1 MALKIT
7 CPSCGR
13 VHALGEPLP
22 LPGSNRQCACGQ
34 VMAINYPQ
42 RVVEQLKRR
51 GATFERRATVE
62 AKPFEAPPLDLIDGP
77 APRTAGGA
85 PSADERPTELAPPAP
100 APGPGLDDFQDWEPT
115 QIDPLRRAAPPDPPE
130 PGPPPTA
137 PPAPPRPPAQP
148 PAPVPTRPAAAPPQP
163 AVAPPQPAVAPPQPP
178 PPRRMQPARPEA
190 APREAAPAP
199 RRAAPTPPVKPPPKQ
214 RKAPPSVKKPKRSFL
229 GRLVRFAVVLCLLG
243 CLAGVGVVGGAIL
256 FFRRDLPTLETLQ
269 DYRPPTVTVVYD
281 RDGELMGEI
290 YEKRRYVVELDE
302 IPQHVQD
309 AFVASEDANFWSHA
323 GVDPMG
329 IVRAVLRNALKGKKA
344 QGASTITQQVARN
357 FLLSSEKKYS
367 RKIKEMI
374 LATRVE
380 RAFSKEHILYLYLN
394 QIYLGS
400 GAYGV
405 EAASRTYFD
414 KHVQDITLAEAALLA
429 GLPQRPSD
437 YSPHNHW
444 EKARTRQLY
453 VLGQLLDKNFIDR
466 ATYDAA
472 VAERIPI
479 YQQGNPFLE
488 QAPYYT
494 EHVRRYLVE
503 TYGFDKIYNDG
514 LIVHTPCDLQLQKV
528 AQKAVINGVHRADHR
543 IGWRGASETLP
554 PGKIEAALAE
564 QEQALREAISRS
576 TLHVGA
582 TDSPESGY
590 GAMPER
596 SILEL
601 GERYPAVVLEVERRH
616 AVVGIGAH
624 RALIPLSWTTWA
636 ERVGERGFKV
646 RRDVTDLNDVFA
658 VGDRIEVTIEALD
671 AFADKPF
678 AGYDEAGP
686 GPFLAARLYQPPEV
700 QSAFLSYSL
709 RDGGVH
715 AMVGG
720 YDFENS
726 EYNRSIQARRQV
738 GSTFKPIVYA
748 AAIASEEFTVG
759 SMVQDAPLIYNV
771 LDEKLWKPAN
781 FGDDYKGNITLRRAL
796 QSSRNV
802 CTVRVLDRI
811 GLEAVYEL
819 AGPTL
824 GIGYDT
830 PVCERRHVPEGSEC
844 KGDLTPS
851 TVEGMAWCEWCDPE
865 SCPLIKP
872 KDGWECLDEPS
883 EIDGQPYCHSCDV
896 NLRVCDWLPP
906 EKMQAGEECRD
917 QRYDPKEG
925 VLCRS
930 CDLSMGLGSSS
941 LTMVEL
947 MRAYSAFGTYGK
959 LVEPHYIDKVVE
971 RDGTVIESYTPPA
984 EWPQVMDPTVA
995 GIANYLVRSVAT
1007 GGTAAASNS
1016 LGLHVAGKTGTTND
1030 FHDTWFVGYNTE
1042 LIAASWVGHD
1052 QPRTLGY
1059 SFTGSS
1065 MSVPVWMEFMEA
1077 AAPKEDDKPF
1087 PAIPG
1092 VVHVPIDES
1101 TGRVASGGI
1110 LMPMIPGTEPEGST
1124 DIEVGQ
1130 KTAEDLLTTD
1140 F

>member
-1 MALKIT
+1 
-7 CPSCGR
+7 
-13 VHALGEPLP
+13 
-22 LPGSNRQCACGQ
+22 
-34 VMAINYPQ
+34 MAINYPQ
-42 RVVEQLKRR
+42 RVVDQLKRR
-51 GATFERRATVE
+51 GANFERAPSSD
-62 AKPFEAPPLDLIDGP
+62 AKPFQPPPLDLIDGP
-77 APRTAGGA
+77 APRAAGA
-85 PSADERPTELAPPAP
+85 RPDVSDRPTELAPPAP
-100 APGPGLDDFQDWEPT
+100 VPDAGPGLDDFQDWEPT
-115 QIDPLRRAAPPDPPE
+115 QIDPMRQARQPAPPDP
-130 PGPPPTA
+130 GPPPMA
-137 PPAPPRPPAQP
+137 PAPPSVPPALE
-148 PAPVPTRPAAAPPQP
+148 PAPAPRPASAPPSVPPSREP
-163 AVAPPQPAVAPPQPP
+163 APAPRSPSAPPPSPP
-178 PPRRMQPARPEA
+178 PPRRMQPSKPQASPRPAPPAAASRGA
-190 APREAAPAP
+190 APPPRRGRERKPPPAP
-199 RRAAPTPPVKPPPKQ
+199 R
-214 RKAPPSVKKPKRSFL
+214 PKRSL
-229 GRLVRFAVVLCLLG
+229 WSRLLRLTVVLCLLG
-243 CLAGVGVVGGAIL
+243 ALAGAGVAGGAIL
-256 FFRRDLPTLETLQ
+256 FFRQDLPTLETLQ
-269 DYRPPTVTVVYD
+269 NYRPPTVTVVYD
-281 RDGELMGEI
+281 RNGELMGEI
-290 YEKRRYVVELDE
+290 YEKRRYVVALEE

-309 AFVASEDANFWSHA
+309 AFVASEDANFWNHS

-405 EAASRTYFD
+405 EAASRAYFD
-414 KHVQDITLAEAALLA
+414 KHVEDITLAEAALLA

-437 YSPHNHW
+437 YSPHNNW
-444 EKARTRQLY
+444 EKARSRQLY
-453 VLGQLLDKNFIDR
+453 VLGQMIDKGFIDR

-472 VAERIPI
+472 VAERVAI
-479 YQQGNPFLE
+479 YQEGNPFLE

-514 LIVHTPCDLQLQKV
+514 LIVHTPCDLELQRV
-528 AQKAVINGVHRADHR
+528 AQRAVVNGVLRADQR
-543 IGWRGASETLP
+543 IGWRGATETLP
-554 PGKIEAALAE
+554 GDRIEAALAE

-576 TLHVGA
+576 TLVVGA

-590 GAMPER
+590 GALPER
-596 SILEL
+596 STLVL
-601 GERYPAVVLEVERRH
+601 GERYPAVVLEVEKKH

-624 RALIPLSWTTWA
+624 RALIPRSWTTWA
-636 ERVGERGFKV
+636 GRVLERGFKASV
-646 RRDVTDLNDVFA
+646 DVTDLNDVIA

-671 AFADKPF
+671 AFTDEPF
-678 AGYDEAGP
+678 RGYDDAGP
-686 GPFLAARLYQPPEV
+686 GPFLAARLYQKPEV
-700 QSAFLSYSL
+700 QSAFMSYSL
-709 RDGGVH
+709 RDGGVV

-720 YDFENS
+720 YDFEES
-726 EYNRSIQARRQV
+726 EYNRAIQAKRQV
-738 GSTFKPIVYA
+738 GSTFKPIVYT

-771 LDEKLWKPAN
+771 LDEKLWKPGN
-781 FGDDYKGNITLRRAL
+781 FGNEYKGNITLRRAL
-796 QSSRNV
+796 QASINV
-802 CTVRVLDRI
+802 CTVRVLDII
-811 GLEAVYEL
+811 GLEPVYEL

-824 GIGYDT
+824 RIGYDT
-830 PVCERRHVPEGSEC
+830 PVCSRTHVPEDSEC
-844 KGDLTPS
+844 KGELTPS
-851 TVEGMAWCEWCDPE
+851 PVEGMAWCEWCDPE
-865 SCPLIKP
+865 SCPLVKP
-872 KDGWECLDEPS
+872 KEGWECLDEPS
-883 EIDGQPYCHSCDV
+883 EIDGVPYCHSCDV

-906 EKMQAGEECRD
+906 DKMQPGEDCRD
-917 QRYDPKEG
+917 QRYDPSEG

-947 MRAYSAFGTYGK
+947 MRAYSAFGTYGH
-959 LVEPHYIDKVVE
+959 LIEPHFIDRVVE
-971 RDGTVIESYTPPA
+971 RDGTVIESYEAPEEFPL
-984 EWPQVMDPTVA
+984 VLDPTVA
-995 GIANYLVRSVAT
+995 GIASYLVESVAR
-1007 GGTAAASNS
+1007 GGTAAASNR

-1042 LIAASWVGHD
+1042 LISASWIGHD

-1065 MSVPVWMEFMEA
+1065 MSVPVWMEYMEV
-1077 AAPKEDDKPF
+1077 AAPKEEDRAF
-1087 PAIPG
+1087 PPIPG
-1092 VVHVPIDES
+1092 VVHVPIDPA

-1110 LMPMIPGTEPEGST
+1110 SMPMIPGTEPEGST